1 MKKHIF
7 IIIGLF
13 LAVTLVF
20 FTWFYINIQP
30 FSPGI
35 DKQINFMINKGDGLS
50 SIGRRLGNL
59 KIIKNS
65 SSFSVLA
72 YFLGLDKKI
81 QAGNF
86 IVSPG
91 LSVKEIIEKLSK
103 AGTHDYWLQIIG
115 GMRNEE
121 IVKKLPENLSF
132 TFDEFL
138 NYSLKEQGYLFPDSY
153 LIPES
158 YSPEQIIKLIRKN
171 FDLKI
176 DEVRS
181 STTNPT
187 IKDRDIIILASLV
200 EREGRSLESKQYIA
214 GILQNRL
221 KINMPLQVD
230 ATVQYARDT
239 KYIPKK
245 YWEPLLKKDLGI
257 ISPYNTYLNRGLPPG
272 PICNPGLDSI
282 RAVFNP
288 ILSEYLFYL
297 TGNDNKMHYAKT
309 LQEHNLNISK
319 YLN

>member
-7 IIIGLF
+7 IILGFF
-13 LAVTLVF
+13 LAVTLVLL
-20 FTWFYINIQP
+20 TWFYINVQP
-30 FSPGI
+30 ISPGI
-35 DKQINFMINKGDGLS
+35 NKQINFMINKGDGLS

-65 SSFSVLA
+65 YSFSILA
-72 YFLGLDKKI
+72 YFLGLDKKL

-86 IVSPG
+86 IVSPN
-91 LSVKEIIEKLSK
+91 LSAKEIIEKLSK

-121 IVKKLPENLSF
+121 IAKRLPENLSF
-132 TFDEFL
+132 TADEFL

-158 YSPEQIIKLIRKN
+158 YSPEQILKLIRKN
-171 FDLKI
+171 FDSKI
-176 DEVRS
+176 DETRS
-181 STTNPT
+181 GTINPT
-187 IKDRDIIILASLV
+187 MKDDDYILLASLV
-200 EREGRSLESKQYIA
+200 EREGRSQESKQYIA
-214 GILQNRL
+214 GILLNRL

-239 KYIPKK
+239 KYIPQK

-282 RAVFNP
+282 YAVFHP
-288 ILSEYLFYL
+288 IESEYLFYI